1 MLVDQA
7 ISHLRTYGAE
17 ADVLREVAR
26 YILARDR

>member
-7 ISHLRTYGAE
+7 VQHLHAFGTE

-26 YILARDR
+26 YVVERDR